1 MLRSDSTCTPPS
13 PRASLGPHARRRRS
27 AAPFSRPL
35 ARAAAAA
42 ALLAAVVGAV
52 QSRHANYLLPVCQ
65 LCVSLGG
72 LQCSWWGF
80 RARAR
85 LLLALRTVSD
95 REGAHASPSDHAAAY
110 WNELRRAT
118 RPPGPAL
125 AWLTDRCSI
134 TQDRELPV
142 ALLLALVAA
151 AAGVA
156 LVVALLPLLVA
167 LPRFS
172 SAWWLVVAVGGVGAA
187 AAALSASLAPSGAD
201 AAVLLVLQGCFAF
214 SRINMIVAHHENLSS
229 DPEVIDDLYL
239 SLSGC
244 CIMVAW
250 RIVSSAD
257 VMHTL
262 FAIALDVFVI
272 VYLLATMME
281 ITDYVDNPEARHYR
295 FHFSAFFIAVAA
307 SELGFRLFEAARANC
322 VSPGFDLEPF
332 DRPADRSDTAQD
344 CSRSVGAFAASMAAA
359 AVAVV
364 CTMASLPHSHPFG
377 PAAFLLYLAAAAVA
391 QVGRLVLRKVKET
404 ALVSDRCRF
413 SVWNNGVME
422 LMNPFLLSWIVV
434 HPFSKHL
441 LSSVAPA

>member
-1 MLRSDSTCTPPS
+1 
-13 PRASLGPHARRRRS
+13 G
-27 AAPFSRPL
+27 
-35 ARAAAAA
+35 
-42 ALLAAVVGAV
+42 V
-52 QSRHANYLLPVCQ
+52 
-65 LCVSLGG
+65 
-72 LQCSWWGF
+72 
-80 RARAR
+80 
-85 LLLALRTVSD
+85 
-95 REGAHASPSDHAAAY
+95 
-110 WNELRRAT
+110 
-118 RPPGPAL
+118 
-125 AWLTDRCSI
+125 
-134 TQDRELPV
+134 
-142 ALLLALVAA
+142 ALVAA
-151 AAGVA
+151 
-156 LVVALLPLLVA
+156 LLPLFVA

-172 SAWWLVVAVGGVGAA
+172 SAWWLVVAVGG
-187 AAALSASLAPSGAD
+187 
-201 AAVLLVLQGCFAF
+201 GCFAF
-214 SRINMIVAHHENLSS
+214 SRINMIIAHHENLSS

-244 CIMVAW
+244 CVMVAW

-307 SELGFRLFEAARANC
+307 SELGFRLFEVARVSC
-322 VSPGFDLEPF
+322 GSPGFDLEPF
-332 DRPADRSDTAQD
+332 DRPADRLAPAGQN

-359 AVAVV
+359 AVAVA

-422 LMNPFLLSWIVV
+422 LMNPFLLAWIVV